1 MHLFADKISGF
12 VKKIAYLYRQQIIF
26 AMEYVKRETYLQK
39 LIDRM
44 DNNEVKIV
52 TGSRRSGKSWL
63 LSHIFYDYL
72 LTQDVPEQN
81 IIHISFDMDDE
92 TNQTELL
99 NAKALKDYLYGRITS
114 TEERY
119 YVMLDEVQDVEG
131 FERIVN
137 GLNNKP
143 NVDVY
148 ITGSNSH
155 FLSSDINT
163 IFRGRGDEV
172 HVYPFSFNEF
182 CSGRTESVNE
192 LWKEYYT
199 YGGLPGLKNHRTPE
213 QKTAYLQRLWNKTYL
228 SDIIDRHKIRNTEA
242 LNALTD
248 AMCSSVGSVSN
259 PSKLS
264 NTIQSVMHIKTDRE
278 TVTTYM
284 GYLKEAYL
292 FEEASRYDI
301 KGKRYFES
309 VRKWYA
315 TDIGLRNAR
324 LNFRQQEI
332 THIMENIIY
341 NHLRIWGYLVDVG
354 VVNARVMNSGKQE
367 SRQYEVDFIATNDQE
382 KYYIQSAFS
391 LADDSKREQELQ
403 SLRHIDDSF
412 RKIVVQGDDIA
423 QYTDNN
429 GFTFIGLFDFLKHG
443 LK

>member
-1 MHLFADKISGF
+1 M
-12 VKKIAYLYRQQIIF
+12 
-26 AMEYVKRETYLQK
+26 
-39 LIDRM
+39 
-44 DNNEVKIV
+44 
-52 TGSRRSGKSWL
+52 KSL
-63 LSHIFYDYL
+63 H
-72 LTQDVPEQN
+72 
-81 IIHISFDMDDE
+81 
-92 TNQTELL
+92 
-99 NAKALKDYLYGRITS
+99 KA
-114 TEERY
+114 
-119 YVMLDEVQDVEG
+119 
-131 FERIVN
+131 
-137 GLNNKP
+137 
-143 NVDVY
+143 
-148 ITGSNSH
+148 
-155 FLSSDINT
+155 
-163 IFRGRGDEV
+163 
-172 HVYPFSFNEF
+172 
-182 CSGRTESVNE
+182 
-192 LWKEYYT
+192 
-199 YGGLPGLKNHRTPE
+199 
-213 QKTAYLQRLWNKTYL
+213 
-228 SDIIDRHKIRNTEA
+228 
-242 LNALTD
+242 TD

-332 THIMENIIY
+332 THIMENVIY

-367 SRQYEVDFIATNDQE
+367 SRQYEVDFIATNGRE

-423 QYTDNN
+423 PYTDNN